1 VGLVVGVG
9 MVVKAAM
16 AFIMVVMQRVDL
28 HMVMLI
34 YHVNLAVAVVMS
46 VDLQLLVVV

>member
-9 MVVKAAM
+9 MAVKAVM
-16 AFIMVVMQRVDL
+16 AVIVAIMQRVDL

-34 YHVNLAVAVVMS
+34 YLVNLAVAAAMS
-46 VDLQLLVVV
+46 VHLQRLVVV